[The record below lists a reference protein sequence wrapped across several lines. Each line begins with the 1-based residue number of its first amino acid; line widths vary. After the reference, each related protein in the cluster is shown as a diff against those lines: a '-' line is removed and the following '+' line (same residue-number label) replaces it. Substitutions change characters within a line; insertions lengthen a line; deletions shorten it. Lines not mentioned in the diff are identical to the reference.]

1 MCVWNTRA
9 FKRSTS
15 KCRIDNSSHELII
28 DIKTCDMVALGQTWF
43 FGGRGTVHTS
53 NVGACIV
60 ISELDVV
67 TIGKRSRF
75 PKNDVAFFDALL
87 TYTKF
92 RDVVLEMPY

>member
-1 MCVWNTRA
+1 M
-9 FKRSTS
+9 
-15 KCRIDNSSHELII
+15 
-28 DIKTCDMVALGQTWF
+28 
-43 FGGRGTVHTS
+43 HTS
-53 NVGACIV
+53 NVGVCIV